1 MYSINYYLW
10 LESLRA
16 RRSKND
22 SDIDPALRTL
32 RAGAPIHGPRS
43 GVMEVWGRQVA
54 FSPNKL
60 AERKNKPEGMAE
72 IQGLSLFEKQFDIF

>member
-1 MYSINYYLW
+1 MIPISTL
-10 LESLRA
+10 L
-16 RRSKND
+16 SKH
-22 SDIDPALRTL
+22 S
-32 RAGAPIHGPRS
+32 GAPIHGPRR

-54 FSPNKL
+54 FPPNKL